1 MGAASHDPGKTRQIR
16 ISRQSC
22 QSVLAK
28 NRHYILGLSGADF
41 QKEATVLGEQWPD
54 LTAERPIGVQS
65 VAPAIERQSGVVIS
79 DLALQPGYIAAGDI
93 GRIGDDDVERA
104 TNGARPGADDDVCA
118 SSQAEGGE
126 IRPRLRRGGRR
137 EIDANAGRVT
147 EFLQQGA

>member
-93 GRIGDDDVERA
+93 GRIGDDDV
-104 TNGARPGADDDVCA
+104 CA